1 MSAQERTRTGLQ
13 AHVVHERHPL
23 RHEWKQHSGD
33 TRLRERED
41 GVTQKRSELNP
52 PHAVVMRRQQRQRH
66 WWRRRP
72 AHARVHAQ
80 LVRGGAARE
89 TGGACA
95 QLSMGCKGAQVRY
108 GRARTLSTMMPRRKS
123 PKATLIMPPEP
134 SRVVTGP
141 AARRGS
147 RRWSRGEPAASKSTQ
162 RDKHGQQ
169 ARALS
174 RVLGASMAVP
184 GDVRVHTSVH
194 HPRRKMH
201 RLTRHTFGACSQRWI
216 CSGSHTDVHEASQ
229 AASWASGDD
238 GIARAQMCPQCTHA
252 TDDPPRQSGG
262 DKRHRQPTEPT
273 DENDLI
279 CRLPASYPEA
289 STHTNTPH
297 PNGAFCLPLICAE
310 DKSYLPRI
318 CAYLCGPVALQTF
331 DRVRTRLI

>member
-1 MSAQERTRTGLQ
+1 MSGSSTAAT
-13 AHVVHERHPL
+13 
-23 RHEWKQHSGD
+23 
-33 TRLRERED
+33 RERED

-201 RLTRHTFGACSQRWI
+201 RLTRHTFGACSQRWV

-262 DKRHRQPTEPT
+262 DQRHRQPTEPT

-289 STHTNTPH
+289 STQTH
-297 PNGAFCLPLICAE
+297 PTQMGLFACLLSAPKINLICPVSA
-310 DKSYLPRI
+310 RI
-318 CAYLCGPVALQTF
+318 CADPLHCRPSIEYASASF
-331 DRVRTRLI
+331 KEVRTPASPNPLSTYRYP

>member
-1 MSAQERTRTGLQ
+1 MSGSSTAAT
-13 AHVVHERHPL
+13 
-23 RHEWKQHSGD
+23 
-33 TRLRERED
+33 RERED

-66 WWRRRP
+66 WWRQRP

-108 GRARTLSTMMPRRKS
+108 GRARTLSTMMPRRKG

-201 RLTRHTFGACSQRWI
+201 RLTRHTFGACSQRWV

-262 DKRHRQPTEPT
+262 DKRHRQPT
-273 DENDLI
+273 
-279 CRLPASYPEA
+279 
-289 STHTNTPH
+289 
-297 PNGAFCLPLICAE
+297 GAH
-310 DKSYLPRI
+310 
-318 CAYLCGPVALQTF
+318 
-331 DRVRTRLI
+331 

>member
-1 MSAQERTRTGLQ
+1 
-13 AHVVHERHPL
+13 
-23 RHEWKQHSGD
+23 
-33 TRLRERED
+33 
-41 GVTQKRSELNP
+41 
-52 PHAVVMRRQQRQRH
+52 
-66 WWRRRP
+66 
-72 AHARVHAQ
+72 
-80 LVRGGAARE
+80 
-89 TGGACA
+89 
-95 QLSMGCKGAQVRY
+95 
-108 GRARTLSTMMPRRKS
+108 MPRRKS

-201 RLTRHTFGACSQRWI
+201 RLTRHTFGARSQRWV

-262 DKRHRQPTEPT
+262 DERHRQPMWRAPGSERT
-273 DENDLI
+273 
-279 CRLPASYPEA
+279 S
-289 STHTNTPH
+289 
-297 PNGAFCLPLICAE
+297 PLMWQ
-310 DKSYLPRI
+310 SW
-318 CAYLCGPVALQTF
+318 
-331 DRVRTRLI
+331 